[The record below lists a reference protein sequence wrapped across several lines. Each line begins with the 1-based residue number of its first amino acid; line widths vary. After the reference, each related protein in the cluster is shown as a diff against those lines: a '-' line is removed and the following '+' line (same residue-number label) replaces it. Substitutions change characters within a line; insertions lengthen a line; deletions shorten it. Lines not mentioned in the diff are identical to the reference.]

1 MLETERETRRNR
13 ESECEFAH
21 EYESEQFLPAL
32 LALGARLVPTIVR
45 AVGGAIGRNAA
56 RSAAKHVTRGA
67 VKHAA
72 NNQNDRDRRKR
83 REREFESEY
92 EQDPFIT
99 KLLNSLSKTPRQ
111 DEGEYEYQFEAEY
124 ENLPTR
130 EHEVFMENLAYRA
143 AECESEAE
151 AEAFMGALLPV
162 SARLFPRNSLHLIS
176 SLTPPLIDGVAS
188 MTGVL
193 HRSPKTRPLLRTFP
207 YIINLTVKNLANRAQ
222 QGQSISQKVALR
234 SLAAHTAKILNNPKA
249 IAYLMRRSHMAQH
262 EFDKGKNRKCRHAHL

>member
-1 MLETERETRRNR
+1 MLETEPKTRRNS

-21 EYESEQFLPAL
+21 EYESEQFFPAL
-32 LALGARLVPTIVR
+32 IALATRLAPMAVR
-45 AVGGAIGRNAA
+45 AIGGAIGRNAA

-67 VKHAA
+67 VKDAA
-72 NNQNDRDRRKR
+72 NNNNNRNKSQKR
-83 REREFESEY
+83 QREFESEY

-99 KLLNSLSKTPRQ
+99 KLLNSLGKIPRQ
-111 DEGEYEYQFEAEY
+111 GEGEYESQFEAEY
-124 ENLPTR
+124 KNVSMS
-130 EHEVFMENLAYRA
+130 EHEAFMQNLAYRA

-193 HRSPKTRPLLRTFP
+193 HKSPKTRPLIRTFP

-222 QGQSISQKVALR
+222 QGQSISQKAALR
-234 SLAAHTAKILNNPKA
+234 SLAANTAKILNNPKL
-249 IAYLMRRSHMAQH
+249 IAYLMQKSHTAQH